1 MDIELENI
9 DNIEY
14 WRDKRAVRVA
24 SHWSKADT
32 VNKRLIREYSNAQVD
47 ITNEIEKLYGRYAG
61 NAGMTYTEATQYLNG
76 KEVAA
81 FQSKIAKL
89 KDTWIETGD
98 PTAYQ
103 QYKAIATRKRITRL
117 EALNTNINFRLSE
130 LGGYQSEVMEKSLVG
145 IYQDNFKRAIYEVNK
160 GTGYTSSFATIDE
173 VQIKKLIEAPMPI
186 TGSGLSES
194 IWGNV
199 DNLSRTIK
207 QELIKG
213 TMAGDSIQK
222 MSKRIATKTSTA
234 MKNAT
239 RLVRTET
246 SFVIGQS
253 DLDAYNEMGI
263 EKYQYFATL
272 DEVTAEIDGSLD
284 GENFPVKD
292 AQVGVNYPPM
302 HPNCRCD
309 TVPYIDNSYAE
320 RVARDVETGRSVAI
334 DGDITYTEWKKL
346 VA

>member
-1 MDIELENI
+1 MEVKLKNI
-9 DNIEY
+9 GNSEY
-14 WRDKRAVRVA
+14 WQERRAVRIA
-24 SHWSKADT
+24 PHWSKADT
-32 VNKRLIREYSNAQVD
+32 VNKRLIKEYSNAQVD
-47 ITNEIEKLYGRYAG
+47 ITGEIEKLYGRYAG
-61 NAGMTYTEATQYLNG
+61 KAGMTYTDATQYLNS
-76 KEVAA
+76 KEVSA

-145 IYQDNFKRAIYEVNK
+145 IYQDNFSRSIYEVNK
-160 GTGYTSSFATIDE
+160 GTGYTSSFAQIDE
-173 VQIKKLIEAPMPI
+173 AQIKKIIQAPMPI

-213 TMAGDSIQK
+213 SMAGDSIQK

-246 SFVIGQS
+246 SYVIGQS
-253 DLDAYNEMGI
+253 DLDAYNEMGV

-272 DEVTAEIDGSLD
+272 DDRTAEIDGSLD
-284 GENFPVKD
+284 GEIFPVKD
-292 AQVGVNYPPM
+292 AAPGVNYYPM

-309 TVPYIDNSYAE
+309 AVPYIDDKYSE
-320 RVARDVETGRSVAI
+320 RVARDVKTGRSVAI
-334 DGDITYTEWKKL
+334 DGDITYTEWKKMT
-346 VA
+346 A